1 MNVCVVLLGFI
12 TATLLSGR
20 KRAWDRLPKREG
32 GSRGVIVGYQPSIQ
46 LTGEAVPTVRIRAY
60 NATGELDIRNNV
72 FTLGTKVHLTC
83 DVTGLPDGS
92 EVVSYRWFHNC
103 TGGRQGRCQIRDRDP
118 HYRVMNDTLLVDV
131 TSWDQGGKYYCFV
144 KFNILPQS
152 GYFISIIIAAG

>member
-1 MNVCVVLLGFI
+1 M
-12 TATLLSGR
+12 
-20 KRAWDRLPKREG
+20 
-32 GSRGVIVGYQPSIQ
+32 
-46 LTGEAVPTVRIRAY
+46 RIRAY

-103 TGGRQGRCQIRDRDP
+103 TGGTQGRCQIQDGDP
-118 HYRVMNDTLLVDV
+118 YYRVVNDTLLVDV
-131 TSWDQGGKYYCFV
+131 TSWDQGGRYYCFV

-152 GYFISIIIAAG
+152 SYYISIIIAAG